1 MNSMHRRIPRQPSF
15 AALRDHPEVSWIWL
29 RSLVAV
35 VNTGSLSAAAR
46 AIKATQPTIGRH
58 IRALERQLGETL
70 FDRRPDGLLPTARGT
85 EIYERAAAVD
95 EAITGL
101 TSSIGSQSPEVSGV
115 VRITSSLN
123 FTVELLPALL
133 SPLLRENP
141 RLQIELIPSD
151 EVRNLLRREADLAV
165 RLVRPTQPEVIASKV
180 GRVTVGLYAHR
191 DYLARCGIPRTA
203 SQFAN
208 HDLIGYQDV
217 AATVMRLAEMGLPIS
232 PAQVRIYSENLL
244 THVAMLRAGC
254 GIGACEVWLADRH
267 PELRRVMPRVD
278 VATWPVWIAAHD
290 DLHRSRRFRLVFDYL
305 SDRLR
310 ETLGSVRR
318 AAKKNAPHMGPE

>member
-1 MNSMHRRIPRQPSF
+1 MQRRIPPQPS
-15 AALRDHPEVSWIWL
+15 AAAFSDQPEVSWNWL

-35 VNTGSLSAAAR
+35 VNSGSLSAAAR
-46 AIKATQPTIGRH
+46 ATKATQPTIGRH
-58 IRALERQLGETL
+58 IRALEKQLGETL
-70 FDRRPDGLLPTARGT
+70 FDRRPDGLVPTARGT

-101 TSSIGSQSPEVSGV
+101 TSSIGSRSPAVSGV

-123 FTVELLPALL
+123 FTVELLPALVTE
-133 SPLLRENP
+133 LLRENP
-141 RLQIELIPSD
+141 QLQIELIPSD

-165 RLVRPTQPEVIASKV
+165 RLARPTQPEVIASKV
-180 GRVTVGLYAHR
+180 GEVTLGLYAHR
-191 DYLARCGIPRTA
+191 DYLARRGTPRTA
-203 SQFAN
+203 SQFSK
-208 HDLIGYQDV
+208 HDLIGYQDA
-217 AATVMRLAEMGLPIS
+217 AATVARLAEIGLQID
-232 PAQVRIYSENLL
+232 PAQVRICSENLL
-244 THVAMLRAGC
+244 TLVAILRAGC
-254 GIGACEVWLADRH
+254 GIGACDVWLANRH

-318 AAKKNAPHMGPE
+318 QGEKDAPDLE

>member
-1 MNSMHRRIPRQPSF
+1 MHQRIPRRPSVTAF
-15 AALRDHPEVSWIWL
+15 GDHPEVSWIWL

-46 AIKATQPTIGRH
+46 ATKATQPTIGRH
-58 IRALERQLGETL
+58 IRALENQLGETL
-70 FDRRPDGLLPTARGT
+70 FDRRPDGLVPTARGT

-101 TSSIGSQSPEVSGV
+101 TSSIGSRSPEVSGI

-123 FTVELLPALL
+123 FTVELLPALVTQ
-133 SPLLRENP
+133 LLRENP
-141 RLQIELIPSD
+141 QLQLELIPSD

-165 RLVRPTQPEVIASKV
+165 RLARPTQPEVIASKV
-180 GRVTVGLYAHR
+180 GEVTLGLYAHR
-191 DYLARCGIPRTA
+191 DYLARRGTPRTA
-203 SQFAN
+203 GQFAK
-208 HDLIGYQDV
+208 HDLIGYQDA
-217 AATVMRLAEMGLPIS
+217 AATAARLAEMGLPFDT
-232 PAQVRIYSENLL
+232 AKVRICSENLL
-244 THVAMLRAGC
+244 THVALLRAGC
-254 GIGACEVWLADRH
+254 GIGACDVWLANRH

-278 VATWPVWIAAHD
+278 VATWPVWLAAHD

-318 AAKKNAPHMGPE
+318 QGDKNAPDLE

>member
-1 MNSMHRRIPRQPSF
+1 
-15 AALRDHPEVSWIWL
+15 LGDHPEVSWIWL

-46 AIKATQPTIGRH
+46 ATKATQPTIGRH
-58 IRALERQLGETL
+58 IRALEKQLGETL
-70 FDRRPDGLLPTARGT
+70 FDRRPDGLVPTARGT

-101 TSSIGSQSPEVSGV
+101 TSSIGSLSPVVSGI

-123 FTVELLPALL
+123 FTVELLPGLL
-133 SPLLRENP
+133 SQLLRENP
-141 RLQIELIPSD
+141 LLQIELIPAD

-165 RLVRPTQPEVIASKV
+165 RLARPTQPEVIASKV
-180 GRVTVGLYAHR
+180 GEVTLGLYAHQ
-191 DYLARCGIPRTA
+191 DYLARRGTPRTA
-203 SQFAN
+203 SQFTK
-208 HDLIGYQDV
+208 HDLIGYQDA
-217 AATVMRLAEMGLPIS
+217 AATVGRLAEMGLPIN

-267 PELRRVMPRVD
+267 PELRRLLPRVE

-290 DLHRSRRFRLVFDYL
+290 DLHRSRRFRLVFDHL

-310 ETLGSVRR
+310 ETLGPVGRTDEKQASASERSR
-318 AAKKNAPHMGPE
+318 TQSLAGTP

>member
-1 MNSMHRRIPRQPSF
+1 MHKRIPRQRSVTAF
-15 AALRDHPEVSWIWL
+15 SDHPEVSWIWL

-46 AIKATQPTIGRH
+46 ATKATQPTIGRH
-58 IRALERQLGETL
+58 IRALEKRLGETL
-70 FDRRPDGLLPTARGT
+70 FDRRPDGLVPTARGT

-101 TSSIGSQSPEVSGV
+101 TSSIGSQTTEVSGV
-115 VRITSSLN
+115 VRITSSLI

-133 SPLLRENP
+133 SQLLRENP
-141 RLQIELIPSD
+141 LLQIELTPSD
-151 EVRNLLRREADLAV
+151 EVRNLLRRESDVAV
-165 RLVRPTQPEVIASKV
+165 RLARPTQPEVIARKV
-180 GRVTVGLYAHR
+180 GEVTLGLYAHR
-191 DYLARCGIPRTA
+191 DYLARRGTPGTT
-203 SQFAN
+203 SQFAK
-208 HDLIGYQDV
+208 HDLIGYQDA
-217 AATVMRLAEMGLPIS
+217 AATVGRLAEMRLPINA
-232 PAQVRIYSENLL
+232 AQVRVYSENLL

-254 GIGACEVWLADRH
+254 GIGACDVWLADRH
-267 PELRRVMPRVD
+267 PELRRVMPGVD

-310 ETLGSVRR
+310 EKLGPVRR
-318 AAKKNAPHMGPE
+318 HRRC

>member
-1 MNSMHRRIPRQPSF
+1 MHKRIARRASVKTF
-15 AALRDHPEVSWIWL
+15 TDHPEVSWVWL

-46 AIKATQPTIGRH
+46 ATKATQPTIGRH
-58 IRALERQLGETL
+58 IRALEKRLGETL
-70 FDRRPDGLLPTARGT
+70 FDRRPDGLVPTARGT

-101 TSSIGSQSPEVSGV
+101 TSSIGSQSLGVSGA

-123 FTVELLPALL
+123 FTVELLPTLL
-133 SPLLRENP
+133 TRLLRDNP
-141 RLQIELIPSD
+141 LLQIELIPSD

-165 RLVRPTQPEVIASKV
+165 RLARPTQPEVIAAKV
-180 GRVTVGLYAHR
+180 GDVTLGLYAHR
-191 DYLARCGIPRTA
+191 DYLADRGMPRTA
-203 SQFAN
+203 AQFAK

-217 AATVMRLAEMGLPIS
+217 AATAERLADMGLQVN
-232 PAQVRIYSENLL
+232 PAQVRVCSENLL

-254 GIGACEVWLADRH
+254 GIGACEGWLADRH
-267 PELRRVMPRVD
+267 PELRRVLPRVD

-305 SDRLR
+305 SERLR
-310 ETLGSVRR
+310 ETLGSDRR
-318 AAKKNAPHMGPE
+318 VDE